1 MESDDDEYTTNMID
15 DIVTA
20 GQIVIDQLVAN
31 HFSSI
36 ASQLL
41 QPFANTKLRDVLSS
55 KNTTACP
62 ACTNV
67 CVTFEEI
74 LTPVTHTEDPLNGER
89 MLFEC
94 LEPGSKDPSLLPT
107 GLSNFS
113 KLPSG
118 CDMMEADAL
127 HKSGGGMKDML
138 DISNNTVMKLI
149 QNALDSYVRG
159 KDDQGNLKI
168 NDLMKKLM
176 TSENGTALDVSLNG
190 LAVFENSTTPFMNG
204 LPTSLYLDTLKLQNL
219 DTFTAFDPLGMISN
233 HTMQIRVSLSEVNVT
248 LGLRVVVNGN
258 QVNNMT
264 VSTSLQGLDIEVALL
279 LAAQT
284 SKVDALMLGGLL
296 HNATDCLGQ
305 VLVGAEFTAMD
316 INITKLGVPVVVS
329 TGSSPG
335 STCLSLSFSISLS
348 LYLSPKHKQQAQ
360 TTSNTNNKTQTTS
373 KSNRQS
379 RHHTNTTSTA
389 ERNSTTSR
397 QRATS
402 TCSKFRLQIARTTL
416 QRQGGEYFDLE
427 SRAR

>member
-1 MESDDDEYTTNMID
+1 MDDIVIGQWKGDDDKYTTNMID

-55 KNTTACP
+55 KNNTACP

-74 LTPVTHTEDPLNGER
+74 LSPVTHTEDPLNGER

-190 LAVFENSTTPFMNG
+190 LAVFENSTTPLMNG

-296 HNATDCLGQ
+296 HNTTDCLGQ

-335 STCLSLSFSISLS
+335 STCVSFSLHVSLEHKRTTTF
-348 LYLSPKHKQQAQ
+348 KH
-360 TTSNTNNKTQTTS
+360 
-373 KSNRQS
+373 RQS
-379 RHHTNTTSTA
+379 RHHKNTSSTA
-389 ERNSTTSR
+389 KRNSTTSR

-402 TCSKFRLQIARTTL
+402 TCSKFRLQIAWTTL
-416 QRQGGEYFDLE
+416 QRQGGEYFDLK